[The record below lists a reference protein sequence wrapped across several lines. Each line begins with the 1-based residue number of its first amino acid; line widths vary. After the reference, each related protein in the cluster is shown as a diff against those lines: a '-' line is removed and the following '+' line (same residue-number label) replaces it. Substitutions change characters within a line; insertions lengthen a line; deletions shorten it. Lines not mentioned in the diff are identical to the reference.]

1 MAKNYFGHIGLS
13 FRSASVSVLND
24 MVIPAAEKVDRLH
37 RLRSAMGWDE
47 LMMVS
52 TCNRIEFYFS
62 ADSGTGLDPELFLSV
77 WNPSAPVQLADQL
90 ELTRDRQTVLHLMR
104 VAASV
109 ESMVIGETQILKQIK
124 DSHQEATNLGL
135 AGRNLHFLIRAVIQS
150 SKRVYS
156 GTQIATNPVSVASMT
171 YRKILNFPSATRRL
185 AFIGAGDVIQSMVPY
200 FSKQGNFSFHF
211 INRTEKRARILAES
225 YQGTWESLES
235 FQAAPCDFDCLISC
249 TSADQYV
256 LPATLLEK
264 ITASGGSHPRLLIDL
279 ANPRDIDPAAA
290 GFDGITL
297 VNLEDIEGLAEENN
311 RIRQTEIAKVDAI
324 LQEEVQEFANMLEER
339 EIDLLFSELPDEIE
353 QIKLKATEK
362 ILRTRLKHLSEADQD
377 VIREFADYLS
387 GKFIQV
393 PLINAKKILLD
404 QKGTA

>member
-1 MAKNYFGHIGLS
+1 MAKNFFGHIGLS

-24 MVIPAAEKVDRLH
+24 MVIPAADKADRLH
-37 RLRSAMGWDE
+37 QLRSVMGWDE

-62 ADSGTGLDPELFLSV
+62 ADLGTSVNPEHFLSV
-77 WNPSAPVQLADQL
+77 WNPAAPLHLAGQL
-90 ELTRDRQTVLHLMR
+90 EMTRDRETVLHLMR

-200 FSKQGNFSFHF
+200 FSKQGTFSFHF

-249 TSADQYV
+249 TSADQFV

-290 GFDGITL
+290 GFEGITL

-311 RIRQTEIAKVDAI
+311 RIRQTEIGKVETI
-324 LQEEVQEFANMLEER
+324 LQQEVQEFARMLEER
-339 EIDLLFSELPDEIE
+339 EIDLLFSELPDEVE

-393 PLINAKKILLD
+393 PLINAKKILLK
-404 QKGTA
+404 QKGTD